1 MAARHDD
8 RAGGGEHAR
17 DAAADR
23 DLGAG
28 DLSGGG
34 TAHLAHAPP
43 AIHPGM
49 HVREAAAI
57 RYGLKNLGFAP
68 RGEAGRLI
76 TNGMSRSAMR
86 FPLAARDV
94 VWNRCEL
101 SRSAR
106 DLAKVGNPPSAD
118 LRPSVSS
125 VRFATTGYARSKNS
139 LRSVDRI
146 FLRSRFA
153 RRNPSTSTR
162 CANLPTLSALSP
174 VWFCLDSP
182 ASPQAKEG

>member
-8 RAGGGEHAR
+8 RAGGGEHTP

-76 TNGMSRSAMR
+76 TNGMSRSAMGTAQR
-86 FPLAARDV
+86 RPNCRARIGAV
-94 VWNRCEL
+94 LHWKRYEP
-101 SRSAR
+101 AR
-106 DLAKVGNPPSAD
+106 P
-118 LRPSVSS
+118 R
-125 VRFATTGYARSKNS
+125 
-139 LRSVDRI
+139 
-146 FLRSRFA
+146 
-153 RRNPSTSTR
+153 
-162 CANLPTLSALSP
+162 
-174 VWFCLDSP
+174 
-182 ASPQAKEG
+182 

>member
-8 RAGGGEHAR
+8 RAGGGEHTP

-68 RGEAGRLI
+68 GGE
-76 TNGMSRSAMR
+76 
-86 FPLAARDV
+86 DV
-94 VWNRCEL
+94 VWNRCDL
-101 SRSAR
+101 AVRHGIWRRSAIHPLETLVFGDR
-106 DLAKVGNPPSAD
+106 NGRFGIMTARALLLGTVPHPNVLGAHPQHPRERLPRVG
-118 LRPSVSS
+118 
-125 VRFATTGYARSKNS
+125 
-139 LRSVDRI
+139 
-146 FLRSRFA
+146 
-153 RRNPSTSTR
+153 
-162 CANLPTLSALSP
+162 P
-174 VWFCLDSP
+174 VPHQRL
-182 ASPQAKEG
+182 

>member
-8 RAGGGEHAR
+8 RAGGGEHTP

-106 DLAKVGNPPSAD
+106 DLAKVGNPPIWAVRRGCREINLLGTQDWNFTLGQSQDALPKALPYRHRRHTLPMMSRRTLPSLYGA
-118 LRPSVSS
+118 LRP
-125 VRFATTGYARSKNS
+125 VR
-139 LRSVDRI
+139 
-146 FLRSRFA
+146 
-153 RRNPSTSTR
+153 
-162 CANLPTLSALSP
+162 LPDLP
-174 VWFCLDSP
+174 
-182 ASPQAKEG
+182 

>member
-1 MAARHDD
+1 
-8 RAGGGEHAR
+8 
-17 DAAADR
+17 
-23 DLGAG
+23 
-28 DLSGGG
+28 
-34 TAHLAHAPP
+34 
-43 AIHPGM
+43 M

-106 DLAKVGNPPSAD
+106 DLAKVGNPPGVAIRGPS
-118 LRPSVSS
+118 RPSTALDPE
-125 VRFATTGYARSKNS
+125 RTAQTDPHRTIGEEILMLIARLPPRPARS
-139 LRSVDRI
+139 
-146 FLRSRFA
+146 
-153 RRNPSTSTR
+153 
-162 CANLPTLSALSP
+162 
-174 VWFCLDSP
+174 
-182 ASPQAKEG
+182 EGRMD

>member
-8 RAGGGEHAR
+8 RAGGGEHTP

-106 DLAKVGNPPSAD
+106 DLAKVGNPRAP
-118 LRPSVSS
+118 
-125 VRFATTGYARSKNS
+125 
-139 LRSVDRI
+139 
-146 FLRSRFA
+146 
-153 RRNPSTSTR
+153 
-162 CANLPTLSALSP
+162 
-174 VWFCLDSP
+174 
-182 ASPQAKEG
+182 

>member
-8 RAGGGEHAR
+8 RAGGGEHTP

-68 RGEAGRLI
+68 RGEPSRLI

-101 SRSAR
+101 SRSPR
-106 DLAKVGNPPSAD
+106 DLAKVGNPPTGD
-118 LRPSVSS
+118 VPGGVDEQLKKSS
-125 VRFATTGYARSKNS
+125 SSRKTGA
-139 LRSVDRI
+139 
-146 FLRSRFA
+146 
-153 RRNPSTSTR
+153 
-162 CANLPTLSALSP
+162 C
-174 VWFCLDSP
+174 
-182 ASPQAKEG
+182 

>member
-8 RAGGGEHAR
+8 RAGGGEHTP

-106 DLAKVGNPPSAD
+106 DLAKVGNPPISAVRRSCRGSSLAPLAGD
-118 LRPSVSS
+118 TRPECGHLR
-125 VRFATTGYARSKNS
+125 RHYLRDGYTCFHWFAARARCKIAPT
-139 LRSVDRI
+139 V
-146 FLRSRFA
+146 FL
-153 RRNPSTSTR
+153 
-162 CANLPTLSALSP
+162 LSP
-174 VWFCLDSP
+174 TWRP
-182 ASPQAKEG
+182 INR

>member
-8 RAGGGEHAR
+8 RAGGGEHTP

-106 DLAKVGNPPSAD
+106 DLAKVGNPPIADTQLTTPEPSGGIWSLGSAP
-118 LRPSVSS
+118 LNRP
-125 VRFATTGYARSKNS
+125 GY
-139 LRSVDRI
+139 
-146 FLRSRFA
+146 SRFVRRGCADRASRERRRGGA
-153 RRNPSTSTR
+153 RFESRR
-162 CANLPTLSALSP
+162 CRDWRAAPWRP
-174 VWFCLDSP
+174 RCRRP
-182 ASPQAKEG
+182 

>member
-28 DLSGGG
+28 DGIPGCMAGG
-34 TAHLAHAPP
+34 ACARCAVPAP
-43 AIHPGM
+43 AQ

-68 RGEAGRLI
+68 GGEAGRLI

-106 DLAKVGNPPSAD
+106 DLAKVGNPPTAAI
-118 LRPSVSS
+118 RTP
-125 VRFATTGYARSKNS
+125 
-139 LRSVDRI
+139 
-146 FLRSRFA
+146 
-153 RRNPSTSTR
+153 
-162 CANLPTLSALSP
+162 
-174 VWFCLDSP
+174 
-182 ASPQAKEG
+182 E

>member
-8 RAGGGEHAR
+8 RAGGGEHTP

-106 DLAKVGNPPSAD
+106 DLAKVGNPPEAAFEGWGDPRYWYERPAPACITTTTRPRWSA
-118 LRPSVSS
+118 SS
-125 VRFATTGYARSKNS
+125 G
-139 LRSVDRI
+139 
-146 FLRSRFA
+146 
-153 RRNPSTSTR
+153 
-162 CANLPTLSALSP
+162 
-174 VWFCLDSP
+174 
-182 ASPQAKEG
+182 Q

>member
-1 MAARHDD
+1 
-8 RAGGGEHAR
+8 
-17 DAAADR
+17 
-23 DLGAG
+23 
-28 DLSGGG
+28 
-34 TAHLAHAPP
+34 
-43 AIHPGM
+43 M

-106 DLAKVGNPPSAD
+106 DLAKVGNPPNPAIRWR
-118 LRPSVSS
+118 L
-125 VRFATTGYARSKNS
+125 ARQAPCGEYRLNCAMA
-139 LRSVDRI
+139 V
-146 FLRSRFA
+146 
-153 RRNPSTSTR
+153 TR
-162 CANLPTLSALSP
+162 
-174 VWFCLDSP
+174 
-182 ASPQAKEG
+182 AK

>member
-1 MAARHDD
+1 MIVPEAVNIPP
-8 RAGGGEHAR
+8 

-94 VWNRCEL
+94 VWNRC
-101 SRSAR
+101 
-106 DLAKVGNPPSAD
+106 DLA
-118 LRPSVSS
+118 
-125 VRFATTGYARSKNS
+125 VRHGIGEGRH
-139 LRSVDRI
+139 
-146 FLRSRFA
+146 
-153 RRNPSTSTR
+153 STQ
-162 CANLPTLSALSP
+162 LS
-174 VWFCLDSP
+174 
-182 ASPQAKEG
+182 

>member
-1 MAARHDD
+1 MIVPEAVNIPPTPRQT
-8 RAGGGEHAR
+8 E
-17 DAAADR
+17 

-68 RGEAGRLI
+68 HGEPSRLI

-106 DLAKVGNPPSAD
+106 DLAKVGNPPHAD
-118 LRPSVSS
+118 LPCAAVEGRLWGMKS
-125 VRFATTGYARSKNS
+125 G
-139 LRSVDRI
+139 
-146 FLRSRFA
+146 SR
-153 RRNPSTSTR
+153 R
-162 CANLPTLSALSP
+162 
-174 VWFCLDSP
+174 
-182 ASPQAKEG
+182 KG